1 MRVSLSQVYPLVFY
15 LAIVKKNITSL
26 SLLVGTTVSANDALV
41 FSTETTNGH
50 GVKRLRMKRTLENLR
65 YFVHETY
72 IMGKHPSGA
81 CHNSAYAIR
90 PSSSQGP
97 ADNIS

>member
-15 LAIVKKNITSL
+15 LAIVKKVITSR

-41 FSTETTNGH
+41 YSTETTNGH
-50 GVKRLRMKRTLENLR
+50 GVKRLRMKRTL
-65 YFVHETY
+65 FVHETY

-81 CHNSAYAIR
+81 HAIWHVITLYMR
-90 PSSSQGP
+90 
-97 ADNIS
+97 

>member
-15 LAIVKKNITSL
+15 LAIVNSITSL

-41 FSTETTNGH
+41 YSTETTNGH
-50 GVKRLRMKRTLENLR
+50 GVKRLRMKRTLENRR

-81 CHNSAYAIR
+81 HAIWHVITLHMR
-90 PSSSQGP
+90 
-97 ADNIS
+97 